1 MILLCV
7 ADTSAGFANFDAF
20 ASDNVGGPVSLPA
33 GAGAVNTVGGPV
45 SLPAGAGAVNT
56 VGGPGSVNAP
66 APPVSA
72 DKYSALAELESAFSV
87 PAVVPNPA
95 MNWDSLTNRNAVS
108 SWGTSTTVP
117 SVFGSVPM
125 PSGVM
130 YGGNVATPAA
140 RFTAAAGNL
149 TLISIS
155 VGVVSLSAALDVVMT
170 T

>member
-20 ASDNVGGPVSLPA
+20 ASDN
-33 GAGAVNTVGGPV
+33 VGGPV

-149 TLISIS
+149 TLLFSYQHQRRRRFIISCIRQ
-155 VGVVSLSAALDVVMT
+155 LP
-170 T
+170 